1 MKQLREGLRG
11 VSNNLKPDQS
21 VLTFS
26 RSSISGLQVA
36 FNEKVGIINEKKVGK
51 SRTTC
56 TGKLVIWVQT
66 VGKDYQQKILVLKE
80 LIQFFCLTA
89 QTLNRLFTVSQLIW
103 EYTVCQCLKYFLHI
117 Q

>member
-11 VSNNLKPDQS
+11 VSNSLKPDRS

-26 RSSISGLQVA
+26 QSPISGLQVA
-36 FNEKVGIINEKKVGK
+36 FNEKVGILNEKKVGK

-56 TGKLVIWVQT
+56 KLVISVQT

-80 LIQFFCLTA
+80 LIQFF
-89 QTLNRLFTVSQLIW
+89 V
-103 EYTVCQCLKYFLHI
+103 
-117 Q
+117 

>member
-11 VSNNLKPDQS
+11 VSNSLKSDRS

-26 RSSISGLQVA
+26 QSPISGLQVA
-36 FNEKVGIINEKKVGK
+36 FNEKVGIINEIKVGI

-56 TGKLVIWVQT
+56 KLVIWVQT

-80 LIQFFCLTA
+80 LIQFF
-89 QTLNRLFTVSQLIW
+89 V
-103 EYTVCQCLKYFLHI
+103 
-117 Q
+117 

>member
-11 VSNNLKPDQS
+11 VSNSLKPDRS

-26 RSSISGLQVA
+26 QSSVSGLQVA
-36 FNEKVGIINEKKVGK
+36 FNEKVRILNEKKVGK

-56 TGKLVIWVQT
+56 KLVIWVQT

-80 LIQFFCLTA
+80 LIQFF
-89 QTLNRLFTVSQLIW
+89 V
-103 EYTVCQCLKYFLHI
+103 
-117 Q
+117 